1 MIHTT
6 LSGPVKDYVGSGT
19 RRKWI
24 TDLCME
30 REEGQVEVEREV
42 GVWGMEGR
50 KRGIEER
57 KRVGGICK
65 KGGRKGAG

>member
-1 MIHTT
+1 
-6 LSGPVKDYVGSGT
+6 
-19 RRKWI
+19 
-24 TDLCME
+24 ME